1 MAPTLRELKP
11 IITHVVWRPGLSR
24 RLSALEKKLGINPE
38 EQHEEDPL
46 TSPEEVHITGVR
58 LRNAPTTQDQKNTSH
73 ELLLNAPVKRT
84 QGVLPFP
91 VVKPALRVKQVA
103 TPAIGAL
110 GVRMSL

>member
-1 MAPTLRELKP
+1 MAPTLHELKP
-11 IITHVVWRPGLSR
+11 IITHVVWRPSLSR

-58 LRNAPTTQDQKNTSH
+58 LRNAPTTQDQKN
-73 ELLLNAPVKRT
+73 APVKRT